1 MGRADSVGQNRRR
14 ALAFALSL
22 LVVLF
27 VLQAGP
33 HTHQYGQD
41 ETACQLC
48 QAAHTGIYP
57 AVVAPTLPTPRL
69 TIGKVQPLVFALR
82 DAPFLLDCPSRAPPS
97 A

>member
-1 MGRADSVGQNRRR
+1 MGRADSVRQNRRR
-14 ALAFALSL
+14 VLAFGLSL

-33 HTHQYGQD
+33 HTHPYAQD

-57 AVVAPTLPTPRL
+57 AVVGPTLPTPRL